1 LNRLIKRKFTSIL
14 VVIGLFVLSACG
26 GAAGNNEEK
35 KSEETVKLT
44 IGYLNV
50 MDDAQV
56 MLAEDAGIFDKY
68 GLDVELKLFS
78 SGTDLIKGIVGGQLD
93 AGVLG
98 FSNAVSWAGQ
108 GADLKVVSG
117 AQMGYHSLLA
127 RSDSGIDSVEDLK
140 GKNLATQKQGST
152 ADLVINGVMLK
163 EVGLVRSDVNMVYV
177 SPSVA
182 VQSLQAGKVDAAF
195 LFEPYDRIA
204 RLTADVKPIYEIG
217 DVWPFP
223 CMVTITSG
231 ETLKEK
237 RDIINKVLE
246 AQKEAI
252 EMLENEPE
260 KAAELLA
267 SRFIEGD
274 SIDTPNGPVKSVDII
289 TDAIKAQTFTWEL
302 KESDVSRMQK
312 LADIMIE
319 QGSLKEPIDVKEILD
334 LTWQESLGN

>member
-1 LNRLIKRKFTSIL
+1 MSRIIDSKFLSIL
-14 VVIGLFVLSACG
+14 AMIGLFVLSACG
-26 GAAGNNEEK
+26 S
-35 KSEETVKLT
+35 SENMDKTNKASEPVKLT

-56 MLAEDAGIFDKY
+56 MLAEDAGIYEKY

-127 RSDSGIDSVEDLK
+127 RSDSGIESVADLK
-140 GKNLATQKQGST
+140 GKNLGTQKQGST
-152 ADLVINGVMLK
+152 ADLVLNGVMLK

-182 VQSLQAGKVDAAF
+182 VQSLAAGKVDAAF

-231 ETLKEK
+231 ETLNDK
-237 RDIINKVLE
+237 RDIINKVLD

-260 KAAELLA
+260 KSAELLA
-267 SRFIEGD
+267 ARFIEGE
-274 SIDTPNGPVKSVDII
+274 SIDTPNGPVKAVDII

-302 KESDVSRMQK
+302 NESDVARMQE

-319 QGSLKEPIDVKEILD
+319 QGSLKEPIDVTTIVD
-334 LTWQESLGN
+334 LTWQESLGK